1 MQNQTETITEK
12 FLDKYLHERNAA
24 ALMRDDISFLVGYL
38 RADQPRIA
46 WRLEQVLAN
55 HAKKREDLNA

>member
-12 FLDKYLHERNAA
+12 FFDQYLHERNAA
-24 ALMRDDISFLVGYL
+24 SLMRDDISFLVGYL

-46 WRLEQVLAN
+46 WKLEQVLAN
-55 HAKKREDLNA
+55 HTKKREDLNA